1 MPATAAAP
9 AAPAGGAT
17 TGITST
23 APARTAAA
31 AMSRADRGHLWQI
44 DVVRLLTFA
53 AVIAVHD
60 LAFTEQPGNRAVAGA
75 MMLLQYGRE
84 VFFALTG
91 FVLVYSA
98 WGRPMRLRSFWKRR
112 ILCVAVPYLTW
123 SVLYYAYTVVGPQ
136 HATPSASVFGWDLL
150 SGNAEYHLYFL
161 LVTLQLYLAFPF
173 ILRLVQRT
181 AHRAAPVLAAVT
193 VVNLAWLAVL
203 QYVPIPSGTG
213 SWFFHHAYELL
224 PTYSM
229 YVLAGCY
236 AAVHMDRLQ
245 RFVEE
250 RGRALLGAAAAAA
263 IGALVVYT
271 VQLPYMAPRV
281 ADDVLQPG
289 MALSC
294 LAAVSVVYL
303 IGSRWAAGPRR
314 HQQVIETLSDASFGV
329 YLAHP
334 FVLQLLLDYG
344 GFGNDGQQLPAAL
357 ATVFGYVIAVGGGV
371 AISLAARRTPLS
383 LPLAGRP
390 WRAEVKRQAVGGWTV
405 EGRTV
410 EGPTVEGPTVEGPT
424 VEGPTAEGRLP
435 ERQLPEYQLLER
447 QASDRRAPERQAPR
461 AGAAG
466 GRPAEAHTGSRAVGA
481 PAPTGGAPC

>member
-1 MPATAAAP
+1 MPPTAAALP
-9 AAPAGGAT
+9 APAGVAT
-17 TGITST
+17 IGVTRHGS
-23 APARTAAA
+23 ARSPGSSV
-31 AMSRADRGHLWQI
+31 SRVDRGHLWQI

-112 ILCVAVPYLTW
+112 ILYVAVPYVTW
-123 SVLYYAYTVVGPQ
+123 SFLYYAYSVAGPQ
-136 HATPSASVFGWDLL
+136 HATISASAFGWDLL

-161 LVTLQLYLAFPF
+161 LVTLQLYLAFPL
-173 ILRLVQRT
+173 ILRLVRRT
-181 AHRAAPVLAAVT
+181 AHRAGPVLAAVT

-213 SWFFHHAYELL
+213 SWFFRHAYELL

-236 AAVHMDRLQ
+236 AAVHLDRLQ

-250 RGRALLGAAAAAA
+250 RGRTLLLAATAAAA
-263 IGALVVYT
+263 GALVVYA

-334 FVLQLLLDYG
+334 LVLQLLLDHG
-344 GFGNDGQQLPAAL
+344 GFGNSSQQLPPAL

-371 AISLAARRTPLS
+371 AISLAARHTPLS

-390 WRAEVKRQAVGGWTV
+390 WRAAVKRQVPEPQVAQRQVPEPQV
-405 EGRTV
+405 PELEASERQV
-410 EGPTVEGPTVEGPT
+410 PEPQV
-424 VEGPTAEGRLP
+424 AERQIP
-435 ERQLPEYQLLER
+435 ERQVPELEASER
-447 QASDRRAPERQAPR
+447 QIPERQVSATGV
-461 AGAAG
+461 AGF
-466 GRPAEAHTGSRAVGA
+466 RPDEAQTCSRAVGA